1 MPITGLFSWS
11 EKNDNLKLVV
21 PLKGTSPKK
30 VDILVTSS
38 TLKINYA
45 PYIVNIVL
53 FSSIDPIKHKATI
66 KDGDL
71 HVTLYKIAQSKGLWG
86 SLENKS
92 EDKTLITKIR
102 EDSLIAQD
110 VLEKELL
117 DKRKDRR
124 IDDERY
130 SLRKQMGL
138 DEAERNRL
146 DNLKEEEKRSAE
158 EEVYQTFAKMESL
171 KIPEG
176 KVEDKPSNFARI
188 QEKEVVDFQTYVRN
202 KEIKSSEGSMATAT
216 SSSKNIFDESN
227 IQVME
232 LTDEEYKEEL
242 LRDSSVRI
250 NVDRLNTVPSHV
262 VEEGAD
268 EVRYIPPP
276 RHLSNS
282 TDVTGMIL
290 SSFLCCDSVK
300 LTHIAFSFCA
310 YYVGKVDVQF
320 TPRIFPT
327 PMRESKLAEE
337 EDWITKNRRHLKK
350 HGVLGSNVGKGSAA
364 RI

>member
-1 MPITGLFSWS
+1 MPIAGLYSWS
-11 EKNDNLKLVV
+11 EKNDSLKLVV

-71 HVTLYKIAQSKGLWG
+71 HVTLYKTVQSKGHWG

-92 EDKTLITKIR
+92 DDKTLITKIR

-110 VLEKELL
+110 ALEKDLF

-124 IDDERY
+124 TDDERY

-146 DNLKEEEKRSAE
+146 DNLKEAEKRSAE
-158 EEVYQTFAKMESL
+158 EEVYQTFAKMESA
-171 KIPEG
+171 KIPET
-176 KVEDKPSNFARI
+176 KVVDKASAFARI
-188 QEKEVVDFQTYVRN
+188 KEQEVVDFQTYMRN
-202 KEIKSSEGSMATAT
+202 KEVKSSEESTATAT

-227 IQVME
+227 IQVIE
-232 LTDEEYKEEL
+232 LTDEEYDEEL
-242 LRDSSVRI
+242 LENVPARI
-250 NVDRLNTVPSHV
+250 NLIPINTISASPSNVIEQEVD
-262 VEEGAD
+262 EM
-268 EVRYIPPP
+268 RYIPPP
-276 RHLSNS
+276 RHLPNG
-282 TDVTGMIL
+282 TDGTG
-290 SSFLCCDSVK
+290 
-300 LTHIAFSFCA
+300 
-310 YYVGKVDVQF
+310 
-320 TPRIFPT
+320 
-327 PMRESKLAEE
+327 
-337 EDWITKNRRHLKK
+337 
-350 HGVLGSNVGKGSAA
+350 
-364 RI
+364 